1 MGMRFLSRIKGAVK
15 GLGYKAMIAV
25 SSIAV
30 ALPAVAAETS
40 STIDM
45 SGVTEGIVNLVMALM
60 PVILVLVIVKAL
72 IESFARMT

>member
-1 MGMRFLSRIKGAVK
+1 MRFK
-15 GLGYKAMIAV
+15 LGKAFRKAANKIMLAAG
-25 SSIAV
+25 SIAI
-30 ALPAVAAETS
+30 ALPAVAAET
-40 STIDM
+40 TVDM

>member
-1 MGMRFLSRIKGAVK
+1 MGMRFLSRIKRAVK

>member
-1 MGMRFLSRIKGAVK
+1 MRFFSRVKKAVK

-30 ALPAVAAETS
+30 ALPAVAAET
-40 STIDM
+40 TVDM

-72 IESFARMT
+72 IEAFARMT

>member
-1 MGMRFLSRIKGAVK
+1 MRFSFR
-15 GLGYKAMIAV
+15 KAFKKAADKIMLAAGT
-25 SSIAV
+25 IAV
-30 ALPAVAAETS
+30 ALPSVAAET
-40 STIDM
+40 TVDM

>member
-1 MGMRFLSRIKGAVK
+1 MGMRFFSRVKKAVK
-15 GLGYKAMIAV
+15 AFGCKAMIAA

-40 STIDM
+40 TTIDM

>member
-1 MGMRFLSRIKGAVK
+1 MRFFSRIKKAVK

-25 SSIAV
+25 SSIAL
-30 ALPAVAAETS
+30 ALPAVAAET
-40 STIDM
+40 TVDM

-60 PVILVLVIVKAL
+60 PVIIVLVIVKAL

>member
-1 MGMRFLSRIKGAVK
+1 MRFSFR
-15 GLGYKAMIAV
+15 KAFKKAADKIMLAAGT
-25 SSIAV
+25 IAV

-40 STIDM
+40 TTIDM

>member
-1 MGMRFLSRIKGAVK
+1 MRFLSRVKKAVK
-15 GLGYKAMIAV
+15 DFGYKAMIAV
-25 SSIAV
+25 SSIV
-30 ALPAVAAETS
+30 LALPAVAAET
-40 STIDM
+40 TVDM

>member
-1 MGMRFLSRIKGAVK
+1 MRFFSRVKKAVK

-25 SSIAV
+25 SSIAL
-30 ALPAVAAETS
+30 ALPAVAAET
-40 STIDM
+40 TVDM

-72 IESFARMT
+72 IEAFARMT